1 LDQATSRLITDKAR
15 RTAEKYR
22 GGVAAGYEAKRTSQV
37 KWQAEQRLVERWLSE
52 VAEEA
57 GEDRVRVLDIPVGTG
72 RFLPTYQRYA
82 FDVTGIDVSDDM
94 LAIARAKVAPSDVPV
109 SVTLEL
115 GSIFDIVMP
124 DAAVDIAV
132 CIRIVNLIGE
142 SDMQIALRELQR
154 VTRSQILFNV
164 REGEKG
170 KSRYRNPQSIKAIK
184 AALQP
189 GWRIASNVEIH
200 EPDFR
205 MIRLERDPS

>member
-1 LDQATSRLITDKAR
+1 MLITDKAKK
-15 RTAEKYR
+15 TAAKYV
-22 GGVAAGYEAKRTSQV
+22 GAVAAGYEARRTSAV

-52 VAEEA
+52 VAEAA
-57 GEDRVRVLDIPVGTG
+57 GERDVSVLDIPVGTG
-72 RFLPTYQRYA
+72 RFLQAYQRYGFA
-82 FDVTGIDVSDDM
+82 ATGIDVSDDM
-94 LAIARAKVAPSDVPV
+94 LAIAKAKPMHSPAAIPA
-109 SVTLEL
+109 TLEL

-124 DAAVDIAV
+124 DVSVDISV

-142 SDMQIALRELQR
+142 SDMQIALGELQR

-164 REGEKG
+164 REGVKG
-170 KSRYRNPQSIKAIK
+170 KSRYRNPQSIKAIE